1 MRSEVWQSGSELGPA
16 ASEVKVEPGDDGF
29 ALSTVW
35 KLVHQMVKAIER
47 KTVSE
52 PSLTISALLQL
63 NPVAA
68 AHDVD
73 TGDSLPVNYK
83 SYRLSD
89 KAQSH
94 FQAVLKIIPYSPQV
108 LCMGM
113 DLTHLVVIMH
123 LWKTISAAAV
133 VGRSTRCGLF
143 TPRMES
149 YSKEGDVI
157 FGILAAVHQETV
169 IPSAKSLFTEPSAPR
184 SCKRINPKYYQSI
197 SAMVFAINE
206 INASPHLLPNNTL
219 GFQIYDSCSS
229 EAGAI
234 GGTLQQL
241 SGGKETTP
249 NYFCHFSPKL
259 AGFIGDGPTAEALPM
274 ARILGISLFPQISYA
289 AGLPMLS
296 DKIQF
301 PSFLRTVGSASLQ
314 AEALVQLLL
323 HYRWTWIGILFSDN
337 DLGLQGSH
345 MFKEE
350 AAKNGICIEFFETL
364 PTQAKRSPLAYVT
377 NIIQTSSS
385 NVIVCFASSK
395 DITLVLKEIS
405 LQGITRKIWLGTTSW
420 FTSTVFSQRSLWKTL
435 NGTLGMIVQGGEILE
450 FKEFLYNLDPL
461 KNSKDIFIKTFWEQ
475 VFNCKLVDV
484 FNETNGENMTV
495 VNGFCSGAEKLESLD
510 ASVFEVK
517 DFTIPYYAYKAI
529 YALAMALHDLLHC
542 NHQEGPFTNKAC
554 ADPKDFQ
561 PWQMLHYVK
570 NVRKRSSDGSGFL
583 FDSSGD
589 SAPLYDLLYWHTT
602 SSDTSSFLKV
612 GIYNGRASTGL
623 RLVVNES
630 IIFWGGKYHGV
641 PLSVCSDSCAPGYR
655 RSAMRGRP
663 ACCFF
668 CVPCPDGSISNQT
681 DALECMKCPDGQWSF
696 SDKVQCVPKVIDFLS
711 YKEPLGFILSL
722 ISVFLF
728 LNATGSLCIFIRYRH
743 TPVVRAN
750 NLHLS
755 YILLVALMP
764 CFLCS
769 LVFIGRPNRVTCML
783 RQVIFA
789 VSFSLAVSCV
799 MAKTIMVVIA
809 FRATK
814 PNSNFRRW
822 LSSRTSYTI
831 ILSCTTIELSLA
843 VIWLATSPPFPELNN
858 SAVNVNIE
866 AACNEGSILMFY
878 CMLVFLGLLA
888 CISFWIA
895 FLARNLPDN
904 FNEAKFITFSMLV
917 FVSVWLSFI
926 PAYLSTKGKYL
937 VAVEIFAILS
947 SGAGL
952 LFCIFAP
959 KIYIIFLRPE
969 MNSREFL
976 MKTSSMHNK
985 TK

>member
-1 MRSEVWQSGSELGPA
+1 VLR
-16 ASEVKVEPGDDGF
+16 F
-29 ALSTVW
+29 R
-35 KLVHQMVKAIER
+35 MV
-47 KTVSE
+47 
-52 PSLTISALLQL
+52 Q
-63 NPVAA
+63 
-68 AHDVD
+68 
-73 TGDSLPVNYK
+73 
-83 SYRLSD
+83 
-89 KAQSH
+89 
-94 FQAVLKIIPYSPQV
+94 
-108 LCMGM
+108 
-113 DLTHLVVIMH
+113 THLLVIMYM
-123 LWKTISAAAV
+123 WKTISAGAAEDLL
-133 VGRSTRCGLF
+133 TRCGLF
-143 TPRMES
+143 TPNIKS

-157 FGILAAVHQETV
+157 FGILAAVHLETV
-169 IPSAKSLFTEPSAPR
+169 ISSAKYIFAEPPAPR
-184 SCKRINPKYYQSI
+184 RCQRINPKYYQSVLG
-197 SAMVFAINE
+197 MVFAINE
-206 INASPHLLPNNTL
+206 INKSPYLLPNTTL
-219 GFQIYDSCSS
+219 GFEIYDSCSS
-229 EAGAI
+229 EVGAI

-241 SGGKETTP
+241 SGGKKTIP
-249 NYFCHFSPKL
+249 NYCCHISPKL
-259 AGFIGDGPTAEALPM
+259 AGFIGDGPSAEALPM
-274 ARILGISLFPQISYA
+274 ARILGLSRFPQISYA
-289 AGLPMLS
+289 AGLPILS

-301 PSFLRTVGSASLQ
+301 PSFFRTVGSASLQ
-314 AEALVQLLL
+314 TEPFVELLL
-323 HYRWTWIGILFSDN
+323 HYRWTWIGILTSDN
-337 DLGLQGSH
+337 DLSLQGSR

-350 AAKNGICIEFFETL
+350 AAKNGICTEFLEIL
-364 PTQAKRSPLAYVT
+364 PTQTKRSNLAHVT
-377 NIIQTSSS
+377 NIIQKSSS
-385 NVIVCFASSK
+385 NVIVCFAFPV
-395 DITLVLKEIS
+395 DISLVLNEIS
-405 LQGITRKIWLGTTSW
+405 LQGITRKIWLGTSSW
-420 FTSTVFSQRSLWKTL
+420 IPSPVFSQRDLWKTL
-435 NGTLGMIVQGGEILE
+435 NGTLGMTVLKGELLG
-450 FKEFLYNLDPL
+450 FKEFLYSIDPL
-461 KNSKDIFIKTFWEQ
+461 KDTNDIFMKKFWEQ
-475 VFNCKLVDV
+475 VFYCKWKDV
-484 FNETNGENMTV
+484 FNETNFNNMTF
-495 VNGFCSGAEKLESLD
+495 VNGFCTGTEKLESLD
-510 ASVFEVK
+510 ASVFGVK
-517 DFTIPYYAYKAI
+517 DITTPYYAYKAT

-542 NHQEGPFTNKAC
+542 SHQQGPFPNRSC

-570 NVRKRSSDGSGFL
+570 HVRMSSSAGSEFL

-589 SAPLYDLLYWHTT
+589 PPSLMEVFYWHMT
-602 SSDTSSFLKV
+602 SSDTSSFIKV
-612 GIYNGRASTGL
+612 GIYNGRASKGSK
-623 RLVVNES
+623 LVINES
-630 IIFWGGKYHGV
+630 SILWGGKHTGV
-641 PLSVCSDSCAPGYR
+641 PLSVCSESCAPGYR
-655 RSAMRGRP
+655 KSAMTGHP
-663 ACCFF
+663 VCCFF
-668 CVPCPDGSISNQT
+668 CVPCPDGSIINQT
-681 DALECMKCPDGQWSF
+681 DALECLKCPEDQWS
-696 SDKVQCVPKVIDFLS
+696 SGDKVQCIAKITDFLS
-711 YKEPLGFILSL
+711 YMEPLGYILAL
-722 ISVFLF
+722 ISIFFF
-728 LNATGSLCIFIRYRH
+728 LNTLGIVCIFIRYRH

-843 VIWLATSPPFPELNN
+843 IIWLTTSPPFPELNN
-858 SAVNVNIE
+858 SAVNVKIE

-959 KIYIIFLRPE
+959 KIYIMLVRPE
-969 MNSREFL
+969 RNSREFL
-976 MKTSSMHNK
+976 MKTSAMHFK
-985 TK
+985 TN